1 MIDLDINLLLKKFS
15 IEIATLIYT
24 GQVHIHL
31 ITQGAMRVCTVRICI
46 TGKNDHTVK
55 TVPKSNRQIVE
66 IQHREIQHREIDIP
80 NTHIDDR
87 SLGEIILI

>member
-1 MIDLDINLLLKKFS
+1 LIDLDINLLLKKFS

-66 IQHREIQHREIDIP
+66 MEAKSKPLTHASITAYLVQHLSK
-80 NTHIDDR
+80 T
-87 SLGEIILI
+87 